1 MEIDFG
7 DGFFLR
13 QATTADDA
21 AICRVCLLTGDA
33 GQDASAREDDP
44 NLLGQ
49 IYCLPYRVLEPDLAF
64 VVDSPDGVCGYLFG
78 AADTAWFNDRA
89 EREWYPKL
97 RGALNDPG
105 SDPSTWRGSDWAR
118 RMIHHPEPIAA
129 DVVADYPSHGHIDL
143 LEQARGRG
151 IGRTIMHPLIERARQ
166 AGMHVLIGAVE
177 ADNTASLRLHAGLGF
192 IEGGRLFQVGTKFG
206 RWLDLVFVQLRLDD
220 GPPRAGG

>member
-105 SDPSTWRGSDWAR
+105 PDPSTWRGSDWAR

-151 IGRTIMHPLIERARQ
+151 IGRKAMTLLMQRLSKAGSKGMFLDVHPQNLGARAFY
-166 AGMHVLIGAVE
+166 AK
-177 ADNTASLRLHAGLGF
+177 LGF
-192 IEGGRLFQVGTKFG
+192 APLPSTDLMVRRLP
-206 RWLDLVFVQLRLDD
+206 L
-220 GPPRAGG
+220 